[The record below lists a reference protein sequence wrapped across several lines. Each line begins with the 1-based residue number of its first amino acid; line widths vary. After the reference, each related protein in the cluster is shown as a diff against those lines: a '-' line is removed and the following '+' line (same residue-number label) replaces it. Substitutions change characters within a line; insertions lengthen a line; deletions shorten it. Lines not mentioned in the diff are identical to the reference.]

1 LLREEKV
8 HDRRRDEAR
17 LACRLSNLTRSSRHL
32 HRFAPDL
39 EETSVPVASFAITMK
54 LERESVW
61 ASDLN
66 AMDRRVIQVDMP
78 PTHAGITAAL
88 RRAFEAA
95 ATEPCDRDFAE
106 LLRRLN

>member
-1 LLREEKV
+1 M
-8 HDRRRDEAR
+8 A
-17 LACRLSNLTRSSRHL
+17 
-32 HRFAPDL
+32 
-39 EETSVPVASFAITMK
+39 MK
-54 LERESVW
+54 LERESIL

-66 AMDRRVIQVDMP
+66 SMDRRIIRVDMP

-95 ATEPCDRDFAE
+95 ASEPSDRDFDE